1 MSGDVRKDG
10 KGEAMSGERTG
21 GPVPGTRKEEDPAF
35 PVGAAETIREQVD
48 GGDLFCVPDGKG
60 GYVFDGTRCS
70 VGFARGRIEVGAGGT
85 ATVRVEA
92 LPVPPRHRTSVGRLA
107 RHWSAASATGNLMVD
122 NGWLVFETLEID
134 PRRDNVIDL
143 AVRALS
149 FVHGCASCVLALESG
164 AEPSALLELGNTSG
178 WSFGPES
185 FQKVAE
191 RTLDEFLGIG
201 DGDEDGER
209 ASDRPADLEA
219 ELRALLNRASRNWRE
234 TSQ

>member
-1 MSGDVRKDG
+1 
-10 KGEAMSGERTG
+10 MSGERTG
-21 GPVPGTRKEEDPAF
+21 GPGTREERDMAF
-35 PVGAAETIREQVD
+35 PTDATDTIREQMD
-48 GGDLFCVPDGKG
+48 SGDLFCVPDGKG
-60 GYVFDGTRCS
+60 GYVFDGARCS
-70 VGFARGRIEVGAGGT
+70 VGFARGRIEVGAGGK

-92 LPVPPRHRTSVGRLA
+92 LPVPPRHQTSVGRLA
-107 RHWSAASATGNLMVD
+107 RHWSATSAAGDLMVD
-122 NGWLVFETLEID
+122 DGWLVFETPEID
-134 PRRDNVIDL
+134 PQQDNVVDL

-164 AEPSALLELGNTSG
+164 AEPSTLLELGNTSG

-201 DGDEDGER
+201 DDDEAGEQ
-209 ASDRPADLEA
+209 ASGRQTGPEA
-219 ELRALLNRASRNWRE
+219 ELRALLNRASRNWHK